1 MTTLEKIKNIVAE
14 YCDIQPEKINDN
26 ANFVDD
32 LGLDSLDSI
41 ELVMKVEEEFGVE
54 VDDESM
60 SHVKTVEQLADAIDK
75 RKKKD

>member
-14 YCDIQPEKINDN
+14 YCNTQPEKINDN

-60 SHVKTVEQLADAIDK
+60 SHVKTVEQLADVIDK
-75 RKKKD
+75 RRKKD